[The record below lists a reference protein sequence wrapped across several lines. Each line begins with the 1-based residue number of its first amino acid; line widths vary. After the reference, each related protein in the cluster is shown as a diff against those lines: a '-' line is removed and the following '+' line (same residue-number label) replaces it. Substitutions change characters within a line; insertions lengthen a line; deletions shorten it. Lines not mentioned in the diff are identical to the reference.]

1 VLIVSHSTGVP
12 HICRRKSR
20 LPNMSSLVTPL
31 AALRVTKH
39 QIPAHNFLPNT
50 SIQHRPLIHYHGAL
64 NPASTSPA
72 APSSRASFAQSSFAG
87 AVEAHL
93 RATGVVQPQWRYTMY
108 PTTHFHSTT
117 HEVLVVVRGGAR
129 LCLGGEGNPAAY
141 RPDVGVGDVLVV
153 PAGVGHRL
161 LEDTSSDEAGF
172 EMVGSYPPGCSWDMC
187 YGKAGEEGKVGRIK
201 EVVWFE
207 RDPVYGDTGPAVDA

>member
-1 VLIVSHSTGVP
+1 
-12 HICRRKSR
+12 
-20 LPNMSSLVTPL
+20 MSSLVTPL

-39 QIPAHNFLPNT
+39 QIPAHSLLPNT
-50 SIQHRPLIHYHGAL
+50 SIQHRPLIHYHGAF
-64 NPASTSPA
+64 NPAGISSTTTTTA
-72 APSSRASFAQSSFAG
+72 AASSSSSRASSFAD

-93 RATGVVQPQWRYTMY
+93 RAVGAVHPQWRYTMY

-129 LCLGGEGNPAAY
+129 LCFGGEGNPAAY
-141 RPDVGVGDVLVV
+141 TPDVEVGDVLVV

-161 LEDTSSDEAGF
+161 LEDTSSSSSSPPPEASGGAGF

-201 EVVWFE
+201 GVAWFE
-207 RDPVYGDTGPAVDA
+207 RDPVYGNAGPAVDA